1 MKRAQLR
8 HDNLLPPEDPAP
20 HPDSETIYQKFQPA
34 YGEIEEAIKDSLDNL
49 LVSGI
54 GSEDTRDQLIRDY
67 RTQEKIDDLLC
78 FVQDELIKKI

>member
-1 MKRAQLR
+1 MERAQR
-8 HDNLLPPEDPAP
+8 SYNNLLPPEDPAP
-20 HPDSETIYQKFQPA
+20 HPDSETIYRKFQPA

-54 GSEDTRDQLIRDY
+54 GSEDTRDQLLRDY